1 MNITLERS
9 GAVDITIRAPPSK
22 SYTHRALI
30 AAALARGDSTLE
42 RVLRSDDTL
51 ITASALGRLG
61 IPLNWEGEQIRV
73 SGTGG
78 ILHCGAHTVIDMGDS
93 GTSLRLLTSV
103 ALLCRSPLIITGSP
117 RMKERPVGGLVTA
130 LNCLGGEIR
139 YLETAGFPPL
149 MVEGTLRGG
158 TVRVD
163 STVSSQFA
171 SSLLLSAPYAESPLE
186 LILLPGAVSR
196 SYLEVTVDV
205 MEAFGVRVDREG
217 YDHFIVNPGSG
228 YCGRTY
234 RVEGDYSSASY
245 FFAIAAV
252 CGGRVRISSLTPG
265 SVQGD
270 RQFLDALAAMG
281 CRVSCSDDCI
291 MLESDGSLEGIEMDL
306 SNSPDTVQTLCM
318 VAACARSPSRF
329 WGISHLKFKESNR
342 ILAILATL
350 QQLGGNVMAEKDGS
364 ITIRPAPLHGGRID
378 PAGDHR
384 TAMSAAVLGLAI
396 GGVTVMDAGCVSKSF
411 PEFWDI
417 LQQERLV

>member
-78 ILHCGAHTVIDMGDS
+78 ILHCSAHTVIDMGDS

-252 CGGRVRISSLTPG
+252 CGGRVRISSLAPG

-329 WGISHLKFKESNR
+329 LGISHLKFKESNR

-417 LQQERLV
+417 LHRVGLV